1 MVAALAEAVS
11 LSWLEVRVILSSII
25 TATRSL
31 LSKSTTHKLHPPQQA
46 EGCPNGNPHCTL
58 HRLNRLTAGAIAPT
72 VSQSSNILANA
83 QPLGDRANFFSKG
96 DVAVS
101 AAVKGKKAAPK
112 KAAPKKVAAKKT
124 APKKVAA
131 KKAALRKPK
140 QVENLTAGAEV
151 RRKFTMTVQVSGR
164 EFLDDPV
171 AATRRVLILAL
182 AQIPVKIHEEPVDN
196 ESIYKSTFNKRA
208 ESHFNGVLN
217 DPKNPT
223 SAGDFHSLN
232 VWEWRPADL

>member
-1 MVAALAEAVS
+1 LVAALAEAVS

>member
-182 AQIPVKIHEEPVDN
+182 AQIPVKIHEEQVDN